1 MNTTVNLNLDPVAFY
16 QQKMLLVELTD
27 KFFDTYHNGDLDNML
42 QGIIA
47 IFDEIGDQAEFQ
59 GEFEYPQE
67 TDDGEHFKD
76 EQYNNVF
83 SKLFNHKP
91 LDEPL
96 FTTSSQIVDATF
108 TSNWDDGSYFDAPAK
123 SIFSHTVYSISAVQA
138 APARMPS
145 SKMKQSPLMAGPIHA
160 SMPMTSLIGT
170 TKKKLPSSP
179 MMPIGTA
186 IRTRSMDA
194 LVKRR
199 TNHDSLYIQRFQ
211 TARQR
216 SAQ

>member
-1 MNTTVNLNLDPVAFY
+1 MKVTVNLNLDPVAFY

-108 TSNWDDGSYFDAPAK
+108 TSNWDDGSYFDAPCKVDLFTHRVFNIGCAGCPGEDAK
-123 SIFSHTVYSISAVQA
+123 LENETVTIDGRTYPCINADDIIDWDDKEETSVFTDDAYWYGDKN
-138 APARMPS
+138 PLYGCL
-145 SKMKQSPLMAGPIHA
+145 SKKE
-160 SMPMTSLIGT
+160 
-170 TKKKLPSSP
+170 
-179 MMPIGTA
+179 
-186 IRTRSMDA
+186 D
-194 LVKRR
+194 
-199 TNHDSLYIQRFQ
+199 
-211 TARQR
+211 
-216 SAQ
+216 

>member
-1 MNTTVNLNLDPVAFY
+1 MNATVNLNLDPVAFYQQY

-83 SKLFNHKP
+83 GKLFNHKP
-91 LDEPL
+91 LEEVL
-96 FTTSSQIVDATF
+96 
-108 TSNWDDGSYFDAPAK
+108 
-123 SIFSHTVYSISAVQA
+123 
-138 APARMPS
+138 
-145 SKMKQSPLMAGPIHA
+145 
-160 SMPMTSLIGT
+160 
-170 TKKKLPSSP
+170 
-179 MMPIGTA
+179 
-186 IRTRSMDA
+186 
-194 LVKRR
+194 
-199 TNHDSLYIQRFQ
+199 
-211 TARQR
+211 
-216 SAQ
+216 

>member
-91 LDEPL
+91 LDEPMS
-96 FTTSSQIVDATF
+96 TTSSQIVDATF
-108 TSNWDDGSYFDAPAK
+108 TSNWDDGSYFDSPCKVDLFTHRVFNIGCAGCPGENAQLENE
-123 SIFSHTVYSISAVQA
+123 TVTIDGGTCPCINADDIIDWDDKEETSVFTDDAYWYGD
-138 APARMPS
+138 
-145 SKMKQSPLMAGPIHA
+145 KNPLYGC
-160 SMPMTSLIGT
+160 L
-170 TKKKLPSSP
+170 
-179 MMPIGTA
+179 
-186 IRTRSMDA
+186 
-194 LVKRR
+194 
-199 TNHDSLYIQRFQ
+199 N
-211 TARQR
+211 
-216 SAQ
+216 

>member
-1 MNTTVNLNLDPVAFY
+1 MSPTPESITNGLLKNPRWSKKVNIMKVTVNLNLDPVAFY

-91 LDEPL
+91 LEE
-96 FTTSSQIVDATF
+96 
-108 TSNWDDGSYFDAPAK
+108 
-123 SIFSHTVYSISAVQA
+123 
-138 APARMPS
+138 
-145 SKMKQSPLMAGPIHA
+145 
-160 SMPMTSLIGT
+160 
-170 TKKKLPSSP
+170 
-179 MMPIGTA
+179 
-186 IRTRSMDA
+186 A
-194 LVKRR
+194 L
-199 TNHDSLYIQRFQ
+199 
-211 TARQR
+211 
-216 SAQ
+216 